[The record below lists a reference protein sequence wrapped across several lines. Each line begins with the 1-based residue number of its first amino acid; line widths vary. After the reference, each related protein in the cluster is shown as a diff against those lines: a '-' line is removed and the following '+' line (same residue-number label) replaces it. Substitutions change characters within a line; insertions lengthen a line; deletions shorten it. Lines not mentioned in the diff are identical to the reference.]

1 MEQDKVKNIGDLIKR
16 ASNFNHKIDIYK
28 EELKTNGYSIL
39 ESIDKSSLLIKYDK
53 AEILL
58 LNYSQFYI
66 EPTMI
71 YYLEEEKHDKLMDL
85 SLILL
90 KNLKDIIPE

>member
-28 EELKTNGYSIL
+28 EELKKNGYSIL

-71 YYLEEEKHDKLMDL
+71 YYLEEEKHDKFMDL

>member
-28 EELKTNGYSIL
+28 EELKKNGYSIL

>member
-28 EELKTNGYSIL
+28 EELKKNGYSIL
-39 ESIDKSSLLIKYDK
+39 ECIDKSSLLIKYDK

-90 KNLKDIIPE
+90 KNLKDIIAE